1 MKVRINEI
9 KVKKRIRSDVGDL
22 KPLMESLK
30 SLGQF
35 HPITITEKYELV
47 AGFRRLSS
55 ARELGWEFI
64 EANVI
69 EVKDSVEFLERE
81 LDENLLRKDF
91 TPEEIA
97 LGYERLKKLQNPGFF
112 RRLINKIINFFK
124 RLFKK
129 QPH

>member
-1 MKVRINEI
+1 MRVKVSDI
-9 KVKKRIRSDVGDL
+9 KIKKRVRSDVGDL
-22 KPLMESLK
+22 KPLMESMK
-30 SLGQF
+30 TLGQF
-35 HPITITEKYELV
+35 HPITLTEKLELV

-55 ARELGWEFI
+55 AKELGWDFI

-97 LGYERLKKLQNPGFF
+97 LGYERLKKLQNPGLLK
-112 RRLINKIINFFK
+112 RIINFIANF
-124 RLFKK
+124 FKK
-129 QPH
+129 LFGRKK